1 MSAEH
6 CPYCGTEHDPDS
18 VCIEQPAW
26 TGRTLPNGIKVLEN
40 LGSTRDGPLY
50 RAVEPGG
57 REVALLVPGIGRDF
71 FPASRLPLHHDP
83 RFHQAL
89 RIRHVNVAAV
99 HEIGEL
105 PNGPGYVVLEYLTGE
120 PLSDLLAERGVLPAN
135 EAVDL
140 FFQAAGGLEAAH
152 DAGVV
157 HANLSPENILVTRS
171 AGHPLVKL
179 IRFTPDS
186 FSSHDLS
193 AVASEYAS
201 PERLAGHIPDER
213 SDVFSL
219 GAVLHHLLTGTPS
232 GLGAEPV
239 AAPAMHDAV
248 AKAMLPTP
256 EDRFQTIAEFVAAMK
271 DAVAHEAVTRRARRR
286 RPLVFSVL
294 SILAVAAGGS
304 WLAASSPWRASV
316 SERFDTVA
324 TTVPAA
330 PVALEPVLP
339 EADSAVAQPPVQIP
353 PPIASTPA
361 PPLATPAAQASGI
374 RSDTAEPAATGYQ
387 PMESTG
393 PGPGA
398 EEDLPKFLP
407 LEERSQID
415 HRIGLDEARQ
425 LLGGPAHAIEGMSPV
440 LLGLARSRYPD
451 GADTGRPLVRSAYL
465 APNGELI
472 LLDQQQ
478 LAPGSQPADVPG
490 TRWVIGDVIVF
501 LHGEAGPAVLA
512 NLAKRVR

>member
-1 MSAEH
+1 M
-6 CPYCGTEHDPDS
+6 
-18 VCIEQPAW
+18 
-26 TGRTLPNGIKVLEN
+26 
-40 LGSTRDGPLY
+40 
-50 RAVEPGG
+50 
-57 REVALLVPGIGRDF
+57 
-71 FPASRLPLHHDP
+71 
-83 RFHQAL
+83 
-89 RIRHVNVAAV
+89 
-99 HEIGEL
+99 
-105 PNGPGYVVLEYLTGE
+105 
-120 PLSDLLAERGVLPAN
+120 
-135 EAVDL
+135 
-140 FFQAAGGLEAAH
+140 
-152 DAGVV
+152 V

-186 FSSHDLS
+186 FSSRDLS
-193 AVASEYAS
+193 AMASEYAS

-239 AAPAMHDAV
+239 AAPAMRDAV

-271 DAVAHEAVTRRARRR
+271 GAVAHEAVARRARRR
-286 RPLVFSVL
+286 RPLVFTVL

-324 TTVPAA
+324 TTAPAA
-330 PVALEPVLP
+330 AVAFEPVVP
-339 EADSAVAQPPVQIP
+339 EADSAVAQPPSRSRRQSP
-353 PPIASTPA
+353 RLRPA
-361 PPLATPAAQASGI
+361 ACHTGAQASGI

-398 EEDLPKFLP
+398 EEDSGAAAMSGDSSTIPLPPPPAFLP
-407 LEERSQID
+407 LEERAQID

-451 GADTGRPLVRSAYL
+451 GADTGRPLVRSGYL

>member
-120 PLSDLLAERGVLPAN
+120 PLSDILAARGVLPAA

-152 DAGVV
+152 EAGVV

-186 FSSHDLS
+186 FSSRDLS
-193 AVASEYAS
+193 AMASEYAS

-239 AAPAMHDAV
+239 AAPAMRDAV

-271 DAVAHEAVTRRARRR
+271 GAVAHEAVARRARRR
-286 RPLVFSVL
+286 RPLVFTVL

-324 TTVPAA
+324 TTAPAA
-330 PVALEPVLP
+330 AVAFEPLVP

-353 PPIASTPA
+353 PPV
-361 PPLATPAAQASGI
+361 
-374 RSDTAEPAATGYQ
+374 AEPAATGYQ
-387 PMESTG
+387 PMESTA

-398 EEDLPKFLP
+398 EQDSGEAPMSGDSSTIPLPPPPAFLP
-407 LEERSQID
+407 LEERAQID

-451 GADTGRPLVRSAYL
+451 GADTGRPLVRSGYL